1 MAYLYAFIDESGNYD
16 FSLGG
21 TTYWTLTCL
30 LTTDANPGVME
41 LYELKHRI
49 IDLGTDLE
57 YFHASE
63 DRQAVRDEVFPIL
76 ANLDRVRVDSVIV
89 EKRKVAPSI
98 RPLNR
103 FYPMMMRYLL
113 QYPFDPRGLDVTKFD
128 KVLIFVDRARVSK
141 SQQEALKKAIKPHL
155 KSCLSGVPYE
165 ICMHASMSHP
175 YLQLV
180 DYANW
185 AIYVKWERSEVRP
198 YNSIRHL
205 VASEFPIF
213 TGGYIDWY

>member
-1 MAYLYAFIDESGNYD
+1 MYVFIDESGNYD

-21 TTYWTLTCL
+21 TTYWTLTSL
-30 LTTDANPGVME
+30 LTTDVNPGVME

-49 IDLGTDLE
+49 IDLGTDIE

-113 QYPFDPRGLDVTKFD
+113 QYHLDSRGLDVTKFD

-185 AIYVKWERSEVRP
+185 AIYVKWERGEIRP

-205 VASEFPIF
+205 VASEFLIF
-213 TGGYIDWY
+213 AGGYIDWY